1 MRLDRRKSM
10 QFLIDETSQY
20 EGCIFLVMTRP
31 DLQSFL
37 ISVTGVKDG
46 GALELAESVPGNIFG
61 NNRLSVGVVFS

>member
-1 MRLDRRKSM
+1 
-10 QFLIDETSQY
+10 
-20 EGCIFLVMTRP
+20 MTRP

-61 NNRLSVGVVFS
+61 NNRLSVGVVFSKRAERHTLAIS